1 MRRIV
6 FAAMSTISGLVLLFS
21 YHTSTNRAAA
31 SDALAPSTDV
41 PADEDAPAAGGSQAG
56 VAAVPGDA
64 ASGAKPSGTF
74 TGANVGTEYG
84 DVRVQI
90 TVKKGKITKSQAI
103 AYPKSSPK
111 SVSLSGLAV
120 PALGTQAVEVQ
131 SAKIDLI
138 SGATSTSQG
147 YTKSLQSA
155 IDKAFQ

>member
-31 SDALAPSTDV
+31 SDALAPSTDAPV
-41 PADEDAPAAGGSQAG
+41 DEDAPAADGSKAG
-56 VAAVPGDA
+56 VAAVPGD
-64 ASGAKPSGTF
+64 SSPAKPSGTF

-111 SVSLSGLAV
+111 SVSLSGRAV